1 VTLAIVSTGLA
12 NVASVRAAF
21 LRLGVAPTL
30 TESARLVRAADA
42 VVLPG
47 VGALGPAMA
56 RLSRRDLDDDSLAA
70 ALSARLAAG
79 RPTLAICLGL
89 QLLCSESEEAPGVTP
104 LQYADVRVTRLD
116 SAPSLPHFGWNEVRP
131 AQRSAL
137 VKRGYA
143 YFAHS
148 YGVSTAPRGFDAAWT
163 SHGRPFVAA
172 FERGAVLA
180 CQFHPELSGAYG
192 ADLLRRWLAR
202 ASIET
207 RGVRC

>member
-1 VTLAIVSTGLA
+1 MTLAIVSTGVA

-21 LRLGVAPTL
+21 SRLGVEPAL
-30 TESARLVRAADA
+30 TDSARRVREADA

-56 RLSRRDLDDDSLAA
+56 RLCARDGDGDSLAE
-70 ALSARLAAG
+70 ALIARVAEG

-89 QLLCSESEEAPGVTP
+89 QLLCTGSDEARGVRALAT
-104 LQYADVRVTRLD
+104 ADVHVARLD
-116 SAPSLPHFGWNEVRP
+116 AAPSLPHFGWNEVVP
-131 AQRSAL
+131 TAAATL
-137 VKRGYA
+137 VRRGHA

-148 YGVSTAPRGFDAAWT
+148 YGALTAPRGFEVAWT
-163 SHGRPFVAA
+163 VHGAPFVAA

-192 ADLLRRWLAR
+192 AELLRRWLAR
-202 ASIET
+202 APLAI
-207 RGVRC
+207 GGARC

>member
-1 VTLAIVSTGLA
+1 MTLAIVSTGLA
-12 NVASVRAAF
+12 NIASVHAAF
-21 LRLGVAPTL
+21 LRLGVEPTL
-30 TESARLVRAADA
+30 TESSRVVREADA

-56 RLSRRDLDDDSLAA
+56 RLCERDVDGDSLAD
-70 ALSARLAAG
+70 ALRARVAAG

-89 QLLCSESEEAPGVTP
+89 QLLCAASDEAPGVP
-104 LQYADVRVTRLD
+104 ALALADVHVARLD
-116 SAPSLPHFGWNEVRP
+116 AAPSLPHFGWNEVVP
-131 AQRSAL
+131 TAAASL
-137 VKRGYA
+137 VRRGHA

-148 YGVSTAPRGFDAAWT
+148 YGVSTAPRGFEAAWT

-192 ADLLRRWLAR
+192 ADLLQRWLER
-202 ASIET
+202 APLPTGAT
-207 RGVRC
+207 RC